1 MGRPGIVSFRQDDR
15 IGHLLQ
21 PVRIG
26 QVVVKALLI
35 EDKDEVRIAKDLLQ
49 VLHKACLD
57 EGVVFV
63 EAKAPGHVGVG
74 AVGEENDLRRRA
86 EDPDRHDGL
95 RGLDIAA
102 VDAVNMQ
109 LPAVAK
115 KPLHIGRA
123 KRVCRVRKIGL
134 VYPEKLAKIRE
145 SLRTLSACER
155 KNVTNLDLLAGTF
168 GDIMAEILAYK
179 STRGIDWSEELR
191 RLGYQLGKFIYILDA
206 YDDVQEDIEKNRF
219 NPLKELYHEL
229 SKEQFDNYVKEILM
243 MIATDMAKIY
253 ECLPIVE
260 ETAIL
265 RNIIYSGIWVRFMTK
280 QNDAGNG
287 KQ

>member
-1 MGRPGIVSFRQDDR
+1 MFGYVTVNKPEMKVKDYERYRMYYCGVCHALRNTDGAMGQMSLTYDSTFAAVLLTALYEPDTKMKEATCMVHPVGKKKYLENEVIQYIADDR
-15 IGHLLQ
+15 KFTRLCYSSFI
-21 PVRIG
+21 R
-26 QVVVKALLI
+26 K
-35 EDKDEVRIAKDLLQ
+35 
-49 VLHKACLD
+49 
-57 EGVVFV
+57 
-63 EAKAPGHVGVG
+63 
-74 AVGEENDLRRRA
+74 
-86 EDPDRHDGL
+86 
-95 RGLDIAA
+95 
-102 VDAVNMQ
+102 
-109 LPAVAK
+109 
-115 KPLHIGRA
+115 
-123 KRVCRVRKIGL
+123 RVRKIGQ

-229 SKEQFDNYVKEILM
+229 SKEQFDCYVKEILM

-280 QNDAGNG
+280 QNERE
-287 KQ
+287 K

>member
-1 MGRPGIVSFRQDDR
+1 M
-15 IGHLLQ
+15 
-21 PVRIG
+21 
-26 QVVVKALLI
+26 
-35 EDKDEVRIAKDLLQ
+35 
-49 VLHKACLD
+49 
-57 EGVVFV
+57 
-63 EAKAPGHVGVG
+63 
-74 AVGEENDLRRRA
+74 
-86 EDPDRHDGL
+86 
-95 RGLDIAA
+95 
-102 VDAVNMQ
+102 
-109 LPAVAK
+109 
-115 KPLHIGRA
+115 
-123 KRVCRVRKIGL
+123 
-134 VYPEKLAKIRE
+134 
-145 SLRTLSACER
+145 
-155 KNVTNLDLLAGTF
+155 TNLDLLAGTF

-229 SKEQFDNYVKEILM
+229 SKEQFDSYVKETLM

-280 QNDAGNG
+280 QNDTGN
-287 KQ
+287 K

>member
-1 MGRPGIVSFRQDDR
+1 MFGYVTVNKPEMKVKDYERYRMYYCGVCHALRNTDGAMGQMSLTYDSTFAAVLLTALYEPDTKMKEATCMVHPVGKKKYLENEIIQYIADMNLILTYYKCLDDWADDR
-15 IGHLLQ
+15 KFTRLCYSSFI
-21 PVRIG
+21 R
-26 QVVVKALLI
+26 K
-35 EDKDEVRIAKDLLQ
+35 
-49 VLHKACLD
+49 
-57 EGVVFV
+57 
-63 EAKAPGHVGVG
+63 
-74 AVGEENDLRRRA
+74 
-86 EDPDRHDGL
+86 
-95 RGLDIAA
+95 
-102 VDAVNMQ
+102 
-109 LPAVAK
+109 
-115 KPLHIGRA
+115 
-123 KRVCRVRKIGL
+123 RVRKIGQ

-229 SKEQFDNYVKEILM
+229 SKEQFDSYVKEILM

-253 ECLPIVE
+253 EYLPIVE

-280 QNDAGNG
+280 QNDTGN
-287 KQ
+287 K

>member
-1 MGRPGIVSFRQDDR
+1 MFGYVTVNKPEMKVKDYERYRMYYCGVCHALRNTDGAMGQMSLTYDSTFAAVLLTALYEPDTKMKEATCMVHPVGKKKYLENEVIQYIADMNLILTYYKCLDDWEDDR
-15 IGHLLQ
+15 KFTRLCYSSFI
-21 PVRIG
+21 R
-26 QVVVKALLI
+26 K
-35 EDKDEVRIAKDLLQ
+35 
-49 VLHKACLD
+49 
-57 EGVVFV
+57 
-63 EAKAPGHVGVG
+63 
-74 AVGEENDLRRRA
+74 
-86 EDPDRHDGL
+86 
-95 RGLDIAA
+95 
-102 VDAVNMQ
+102 
-109 LPAVAK
+109 
-115 KPLHIGRA
+115 
-123 KRVCRVRKIGL
+123 RVRKIGQ

-229 SKEQFDNYVKEILM
+229 SKEQFD
-243 MIATDMAKIY
+243 
-253 ECLPIVE
+253 E

-280 QNDAGNG
+280 QNDAENG

>member
-1 MGRPGIVSFRQDDR
+1 MFGYVTVNKPEMKVIDYERYRMYYCGVCHALRNTDGAMGQMSLTYDSTFAAVLLTALYEPDTKMKEAACMVHPVGKKINLENEIIQYIADMNLILTYYKCLDDWADDR
-15 IGHLLQ
+15 KFTRLCYSSFI
-21 PVRIG
+21 R
-26 QVVVKALLI
+26 K
-35 EDKDEVRIAKDLLQ
+35 
-49 VLHKACLD
+49 
-57 EGVVFV
+57 
-63 EAKAPGHVGVG
+63 
-74 AVGEENDLRRRA
+74 
-86 EDPDRHDGL
+86 
-95 RGLDIAA
+95 
-102 VDAVNMQ
+102 
-109 LPAVAK
+109 
-115 KPLHIGRA
+115 
-123 KRVCRVRKIGL
+123 RVRKIGQ
-134 VYPEKLAKIRE
+134 VYSEKLAKIRE

-179 STRGIDWSEELR
+179 PSRGIDWSEELR

-280 QNDAGNG
+280 QNDAENG